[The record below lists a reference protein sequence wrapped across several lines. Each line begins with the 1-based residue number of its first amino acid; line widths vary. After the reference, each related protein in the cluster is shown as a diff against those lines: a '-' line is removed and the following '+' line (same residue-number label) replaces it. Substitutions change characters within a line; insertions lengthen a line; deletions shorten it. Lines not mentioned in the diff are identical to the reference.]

1 MALVLGLVALAGHIA
16 LLLWGTRMVQ
26 TGIQRAFGP
35 RLRSFLGHALK
46 NRVKALLAGLGVTA
60 ILQSSTA
67 TGLMAAAFAAGG
79 LVDLVPALAV
89 MLGANVG
96 STLIVQVLSFN
107 IAAVSPALILIG
119 VVMFRKA
126 TNHQIHD
133 LGRVMIGLGFMIL
146 ALHQLLDLL
155 TEFEDSAALSWVL
168 ESISDAM
175 LLNIILAAILTW
187 AAHSS
192 VAVVLLIMSLA
203 AHDLI
208 QPFQAFALVLG
219 ANLGTAVNPVL
230 EGDIGDDLAGKR
242 LPIGNLFT
250 RIVGLVAAMPLL
262 DEIAELAPLM
272 AADDARAV
280 ANFHTAFNLVL
291 AVVFLPLLGPFSKLL
306 IRLLPEKVDE
316 SDPTRPRYL
325 DPAAKET
332 PMVALGQATREAL
345 RLVDVLAEMLEGART
360 GIAGADRKALSALR
374 EKDNVIDH
382 INTAI
387 KTYLTSID
395 PEELSEADKQ
405 RLDQILLFSTN
416 LEQAG
421 DVIDRGLLPH
431 LLKRVRRGLSFSD
444 EGQRELKRLFD
455 RLTNNLQTAA
465 SLLVAQD
472 ERMARMMV
480 REKAEF
486 RKAESEATQA
496 HFVRMRE
503 GNLDSSAT
511 SSLHLDLIRDLRLI
525 NSHLVAAAA
534 YPVLEEKGQLLDSR
548 VPIADQLP
556 D

>member
-35 RLRSFLGHALK
+35 KLRSFLGHALK
-46 NRVKALLAGLGVTA
+46 NRLNALGAGLFVTA

-126 TNHQIHD
+126 SNHQIHD

-146 ALHQLLDLL
+146 ALHQILDLMS
-155 TEFEDSAALSWVL
+155 EFEESEALSWVL
-168 ESISDAM
+168 ESMSDVM
-175 LLNIILAAILTW
+175 LLNIIVAAILTW

-192 VAVVLLIMSLA
+192 VAVVLLIMSFA

-230 EGDIGDDLAGKR
+230 EGDLGDDPAGKR
-242 LPIGNLFT
+242 LPIGNLAT
-250 RIVGLVAAMPLL
+250 RVVGLAIAMPFL
-262 DEIAELAPLM
+262 DKIAELAPLM
-272 AADDARAV
+272 AADSARAV
-280 ANFHTAFNLVL
+280 ANFHTAFNVVL
-291 AVVFLPLLGPFSKLL
+291 AVLFLPLLGPFSKLL
-306 IRLLPEKVDE
+306 IKLLPEKVDE
-316 SDPTRPRYL
+316 TDPTRPRYL

-345 RLVDVLAEMLEGART
+345 RLVDVLGEMLEGARNGVT
-360 GIAGADRKALSALR
+360 GSDRKALSALR
-374 EKDNVIDH
+374 DKDNVIDH

-395 PEELSEADKQ
+395 PEELSEADKL

-431 LLKRVRRGLSFSD
+431 LSKRLRRGLSFSE
-444 EGQRELKRLFD
+444 EGQKELKRLFD

-465 SLLVAQD
+465 SLLVTQD
-472 ERMARMMV
+472 ERMAQMLA
-480 REKAEF
+480 REKAAF
-486 RKAESEATQA
+486 RKAESEATQS
-496 HFVRMRE
+496 HFIRLRK
-503 GNLDSSAT
+503 GDLNTSAT
-511 SSLHLDLIRDLRLI
+511 SSLHLDVIRDLRLI

-534 YPVLEEKGQLLDSR
+534 YPVLEEKGLLLESR
-548 VPIADQLP
+548 VQLGEP